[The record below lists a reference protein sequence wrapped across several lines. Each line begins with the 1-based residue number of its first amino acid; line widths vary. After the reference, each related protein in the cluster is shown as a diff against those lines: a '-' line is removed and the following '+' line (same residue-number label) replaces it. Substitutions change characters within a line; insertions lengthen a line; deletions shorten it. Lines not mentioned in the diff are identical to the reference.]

1 MKYIKDLPKCTKSVT
16 MFSDCCG
23 GQNRNKYVAAGFSY
37 IVRTCEKI
45 EAIDQMFLESGHTQ
59 MEVDSMHSCIEHAK
73 KTCRCVS
80 SRRLGAHYSIGKTE
94 ATLRSR

>member
-73 KTCRCVS
+73 KHVDVFHPGDWVPIIHLA
-80 SRRLGAHYSIGKTE
+80 RRKQP
-94 ATLRSR
+94 